1 MLAITCAVDCIHQ
14 IEGICWLD
22 EIYSCLSAQA
32 ADEDCVYYEPASDV
46 RMPHEPAP
54 YEPA

>member
-32 ADEDCVYYEPASDV
+32 ADEDCVYYEPASDE
-46 RMPHEPAP
+46 RMSHEPAP